1 LKRFPRYGDV
11 FGFAGAA
18 MRTTMMIGVG
28 VGPIANQL
36 LEPRHP

>member
-1 LKRFPRYGDV
+1 
-11 FGFAGAA
+11 